1 MTDKYNLSWVDD
13 NIDAEWVEHDPETAT
28 ELIHALI
35 KEYYHMKDVIQ
46 IQNQKILLLAA
57 MNS

>member
-1 MTDKYNLSWVDD
+1 MNEKYTLSWVDA
-13 NIDAEWVEHDPETAT
+13 NIDSEWVEHDPETAT

-35 KEYYHMKDVIQ
+35 KEYYHMKDIIQ
-46 IQNQKILLLAA
+46 IQRQKLLLTAA